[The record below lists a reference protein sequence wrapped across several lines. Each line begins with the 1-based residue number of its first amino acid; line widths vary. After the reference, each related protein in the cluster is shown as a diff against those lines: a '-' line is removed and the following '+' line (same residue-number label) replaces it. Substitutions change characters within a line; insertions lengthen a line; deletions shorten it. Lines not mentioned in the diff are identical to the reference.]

1 DVVTKTRALF
11 KDQKLTTVGGYG
23 SEFLNNEANFG
34 GAVEIQSGT
43 LNFTKALFQRNKASV
58 GGALYNETP
67 FANVT
72 VDAGTRFLQNY
83 ASRFA
88 GAVYNNAGSF
98 TSAAEYKNNWAANE
112 GALYSVYEEGIDLG
126 KLSNNYAIGDN
137 TQYLYYNYW
146 MDSYDGQEARQK
158 VGKKMPV
165 EVKYFGVAGL
175 NTATESSLEPASA
188 GFAGITSSPNSTQA
202 LGSVSEWNNIY
213 AVVTL
218 KESTVAGETMVQ
230 ELDID
235 TNVFQVGALSVA
247 EGWEGEVSVTDDAK
261 VILTLTATSDCEN
274 VGENIAS
281 LKVLAPE
288 EGLAQDTSVMGVE
301 VTKMSCYD
309 IVKDNRI
316 DIQDLVAFARNFG
329 SDNSIADFND
339 DARVDIQDLVA
350 FARNFG
356 KVNEVSDAEPL
367 ALAAKPEDIPQTIAS
382 QPVIPAQ
389 GALLETVEEKEESNA
404 AALAAALPP
413 VESQTLACDFIF
425 ANDDDEDDDWL
436 DDICEKKDQEVQ
448 NLLIDD
454 LFGKN

>member
-1 DVVTKTRALF
+1 DAQGVNGCRR
-11 KDQKLTTVGGYG
+11 DHG
-23 SEFLNNEANFG
+23 
-34 GAVEIQSGT
+34 SGT
-43 LNFTKALFQRNKASV
+43 RHL
-58 GGALYNETP
+58 
-67 FANVT
+67 
-72 VDAGTRFLQNY
+72 
-83 ASRFA
+83 
-88 GAVYNNAGSF
+88 
-98 TSAAEYKNNWAANE
+98 
-112 GALYSVYEEGIDLG
+112 
-126 KLSNNYAIGDN
+126 
-137 TQYLYYNYW
+137 
-146 MDSYDGQEARQK
+146 
-158 VGKKMPV
+158 
-165 EVKYFGVAGL
+165 
-175 NTATESSLEPASA
+175 
-188 GFAGITSSPNSTQA
+188 
-202 LGSVSEWNNIY
+202 
-213 AVVTL
+213 
-218 KESTVAGETMVQ
+218 
-230 ELDID
+230 
-235 TNVFQVGALSVA
+235 QVGALSVA

-301 VTKMSCYD
+301 VKKMSCYD

-413 VESQTLACDFIF
+413 VESQTQACDFIF